1 MNTFLKK
8 AALTAAL
15 VTASLS
21 AHAAQTDITIVATV
35 DNNMTLLRAD
45 GSALPDSVTMSY
57 NPTRGLSTWRDQV
70 RIYSNDVT
78 TDIQVRLNS
87 PVELV
92 PTNTAGA
99 PVPVPLTVS
108 MKGKTLSTTV
118 EDFTAAELFDGAIPN
133 ASVAME
139 LSIAQTTLGKI
150 SAAGQYQGMAS
161 IVLSP
166 KP

>member
-1 MNTFLKK
+1 MNTLLKK
-8 AALTAAL
+8 AALAAAL

-45 GSALPDSVTMSY
+45 GSALPDSVKMSY
-57 NPTRGLSTWRDQV
+57 NPVRGLSTWSDQV
-70 RIYSNDVT
+70 RIYSNDT
-78 TDIQVRLNS
+78 TKDIQVRLTA

-92 PTNTAGA
+92 PTNTAGT

-108 MKGKTLSTTV
+108 MKGRALSTTV
-118 EDFTAAELFDGAIPN
+118 EEFTAAELFDGAIPN
-133 ASVAME
+133 ASVSME
-139 LSIAQTTLGKI
+139 LAIAQTTLGKI
-150 SAAGQYQGMAS
+150 AAAGDYQGMAS